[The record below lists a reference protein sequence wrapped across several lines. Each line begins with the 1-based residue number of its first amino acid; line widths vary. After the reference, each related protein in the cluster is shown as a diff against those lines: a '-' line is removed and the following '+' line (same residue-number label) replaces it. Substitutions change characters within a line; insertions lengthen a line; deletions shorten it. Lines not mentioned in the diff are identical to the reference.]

1 MKTVRIAC
9 LFSLILASVFGAA
22 SPTYGRDLGTHGQ
35 TFAIGEVDI
44 LETLGDQ
51 LRKAQASGKLAKLQA
66 DFTSRVKAG
75 VERPVPVPGL
85 VRTVRPRS
93 WLFDPSIIVPKDFA
107 DQRGR
112 VFARQGDRI
121 NPLDRIPG
129 FDRVLIFIDGD
140 DEPQVD
146 WAISQMSKL
155 GEQRTRVIL
164 VKGAPLELMRRR
176 KVQVYFDQAGTLSR
190 HFGLTQIPA
199 KIERE
204 GSKLRILEVAL

>member
-1 MKTVRIAC
+1 MKTARNAN
-9 LFSLILASVFGAA
+9 LSGLILAILIGSA

-44 LETLGDQ
+44 LQTLGDQ
-51 LRKAQASGKLAKLQA
+51 LRKAEASGKLAKLQEE
-66 DFTSRVKAG
+66 FTRRVKAG

-85 VRTVRPRS
+85 VRTQKPRS

-121 NPLDRIPG
+121 NPLDKIPG

-140 DEPQVD
+140 DEAQVD

-155 GEQRTRVIL
+155 GEQRTRLIL

-190 HFGLTQIPA
+190 HFGLTQVPA

-204 GSKLRILEVAL
+204 GSKLLISEVAL